1 MADTLTY
8 IAGREQG
15 GGKVLTS
22 AHNSHLQ
29 RARAQWQLGPDLQT
43 WWPAG
48 GALHHHADLQA
59 HRHYRGFGVDRD
71 EPNQSHPVGHP
82 MTTAERD
89 ATGIFAPHG
98 APAAPRC

>member
-1 MADTLTY
+1 MVSVAGRAGRFGSLTLGLEGTNPRFPWAPSTTMLTY
-8 IAGREQG
+8 
-15 GGKVLTS
+15 K
-22 AHNSHLQ
+22 
-29 RARAQWQLGPDLQT
+29 
-43 WWPAG
+43 
-48 GALHHHADLQA
+48 A

>member
-15 GGKVLTS
+15 GGKALAS

-48 GALHHHADLQA
+48 AHLHKLLEL
-59 HRHYRGFGVDRD
+59 R
-71 EPNQSHPVGHP
+71 
-82 MTTAERD
+82 
-89 ATGIFAPHG
+89 
-98 APAAPRC
+98 